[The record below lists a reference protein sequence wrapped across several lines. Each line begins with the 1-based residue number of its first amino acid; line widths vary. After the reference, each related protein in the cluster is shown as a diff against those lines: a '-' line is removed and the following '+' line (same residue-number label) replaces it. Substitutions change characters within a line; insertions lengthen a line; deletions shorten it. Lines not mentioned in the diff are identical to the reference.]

1 MTIIVS
7 PLSCF
12 LAFILCSVLWFTKIT
27 GLFTQHEVRGA
38 IHGWSDLISI
48 WGNTGEQVIEMPSS
62 HDRSWLP
69 RDRPHS
75 GEGLLDSAQSRP
87 EAPAGLGR
95 EISLMPPK
103 EFNLESG
110 KRMSENALCYS
121 LLIKLLFLKNM
132 NSFFFWL
139 NSACIHWERNV
150 TRCRGYY
157 CALVI
162 FKSLLIRVEFNFGI
176 KKHCRWFYWIFMSMS
191 QMSVFQMPF
200 A

>member
-7 PLSCF
+7 HLSCF
-12 LAFILCSVLWFTKIT
+12 LAFVLCSVWWFTKIK
-27 GLFTQHEVRGA
+27 GLFAQHEVCGT

-62 HDRSWLP
+62 HDHSWLP

-75 GEGLLDSAQSRP
+75 GVGLLELSWSQSGP

-103 EFNLESG
+103 ELILESG

-132 NSFFFWL
+132 NSFFFFL
-139 NSACIHWERNV
+139 
-150 TRCRGYY
+150 
-157 CALVI
+157 
-162 FKSLLIRVEFNFGI
+162 VEFSLHSLR
-176 KKHCRWFYWIFMSMS
+176 KECHHM
-191 QMSVFQMPF
+191 
-200 A
+200 

>member
-1 MTIIVS
+1 
-7 PLSCF
+7 
-12 LAFILCSVLWFTKIT
+12 
-27 GLFTQHEVRGA
+27 
-38 IHGWSDLISI
+38 
-48 WGNTGEQVIEMPSS
+48 MPSS
-62 HDRSWLP
+62 HDHSWLP

-75 GEGLLDSAQSRP
+75 GVGLLELSWSQSGP

-103 EFNLESG
+103 ELILESG

-132 NSFFFWL
+132 NSFFFFWL

-150 TRCRGYY
+150 TTCRGYY

-191 QMSVFQMPF
+191 QMSVFPDAICLICFSWEQCYFLLYSLESRMSF
-200 A
+200 LMSWNIQRRKNTLD